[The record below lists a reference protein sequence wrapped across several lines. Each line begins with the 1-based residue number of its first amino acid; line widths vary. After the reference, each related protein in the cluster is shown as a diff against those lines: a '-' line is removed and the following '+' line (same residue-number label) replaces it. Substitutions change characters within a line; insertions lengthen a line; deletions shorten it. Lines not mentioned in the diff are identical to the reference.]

1 MDRNS
6 VADVLRGLAEGDKAR
21 SKTAR
26 LRDVIDEVETALAA
40 GVSRA
45 AILEALHSQGFTMTL
60 KSFES
65 ALYRIRRQRNKEGG
79 KAPQRTPEKP
89 VERQKEAA
97 AEPAPKPAETAPE
110 TDEEGGRLSAKQ
122 KRERLAD
129 QYIKPETTNSLFK
142 KRNKE

>member
-1 MDRNS
+1 MDIEEFEKRQKP
-6 VADVLRGLAEGDKAR
+6 KAR
-21 SKTAR
+21 RSRLEPFKEQIFELKAKGYANWQISEWLETNGVKVSKESVRKFIKNREDEAENIAKEVTTPTA
-26 LRDVIDEVETALAA
+26 
-40 GVSRA
+40 
-45 AILEALHSQGFTMTL
+45 
-60 KSFES
+60 
-65 ALYRIRRQRNKEGG
+65 
-79 KAPQRTPEKP
+79 EKP

-97 AEPAPKPAETAPE
+97 AEPAPKPAEPAPE

>member
-1 MDRNS
+1 MADYWDDIKKLRAAGCTLEQVREFLAANGVAVS
-6 VADVLRGLAEGDKAR
+6 VAAISKYIKRREAEGETIDKGETRTTAE
-21 SKTAR
+21 KT
-26 LRDVIDEVETALAA
+26 
-40 GVSRA
+40 
-45 AILEALHSQGFTMTL
+45 
-60 KSFES
+60 
-65 ALYRIRRQRNKEGG
+65 
-79 KAPQRTPEKP
+79 

-97 AEPAPKPAETAPE
+97 AEPAPKPAEPAPE

>member
-1 MDRNS
+1 MDIEEFEKRQKP
-6 VADVLRGLAEGDKAR
+6 KAR
-21 SKTAR
+21 RSR
-26 LRDVIDEVETALAA
+26 LEPFKEQIFELKAKGYANWQISEW
-40 GVSRA
+40 
-45 AILEALHSQGFTMTL
+45 LEANGVKVSKESVRKFI
-60 KSFES
+60 KSREDE
-65 ALYRIRRQRNKEGG
+65 AEN
-79 KAPQRTPEKP
+79 APHEATAPTAEKP

>member
-1 MDRNS
+1 MDADSFLKQNAPRPRSAMADYWDDIKKLRAAGCTLEQVREFLAANGVAVS
-6 VADVLRGLAEGDKAR
+6 VAAISKYIKRREAEGETIDKEETR
-21 SKTAR
+21 TTA
-26 LRDVIDEVETALAA
+26 
-40 GVSRA
+40 
-45 AILEALHSQGFTMTL
+45 
-60 KSFES
+60 
-65 ALYRIRRQRNKEGG
+65 
-79 KAPQRTPEKP
+79 EKP

-97 AEPAPKPAETAPE
+97 AEPAPKPAEPAPE